1 MFSKKT
7 LRDVPLAGKRVLLR
21 VDYNVPLEYGR
32 INDDYRMV
40 RSLPTLKYLLAKRCS
55 IVICAHL
62 GRPGGKVVPELS
74 LEPIAAHLGNLLN
87 QPVGFIPVTVGDR
100 VSQAVKRLQPGQIL
114 MLENLRFDPGEEAN
128 DADFARR
135 LAHDTGAAYFVQDGF
150 GEAHREHASTVAIT
164 EFLPS
169 VAGLLLETEVTTIAT
184 VMERPKQPL
193 VAILGGAKVSDK
205 IKVIEHFIDLAEHIV
220 IGGAMANTFLA
231 YKGVA
236 IGKSIH
242 ETDETEVID
251 RIYAKATK
259 KLAGQRPVDEFILLP
274 TDVVVAPSLEVGARA
289 AMVDA
294 GAVPADDYILDLGAD
309 STARI
314 VAALKDAGTAVWSG
328 TLGMTE
334 QAAYAHASA
343 RVADALADRSD
354 TAQIVVGGGDTADFV
369 LHWRKEHR
377 RELGYISTGG
387 SASLQLMSGMKLPGV
402 EALLDK

>member
-135 LAHDTGAAYFVQDGF
+135 LAHDTGAAYFV
-150 GEAHREHASTVAIT
+150 
-164 EFLPS
+164 
-169 VAGLLLETEVTTIAT
+169 
-184 VMERPKQPL
+184 
-193 VAILGGAKVSDK
+193 
-205 IKVIEHFIDLAEHIV
+205 
-220 IGGAMANTFLA
+220 
-231 YKGVA
+231 
-236 IGKSIH
+236 
-242 ETDETEVID
+242 
-251 RIYAKATK
+251 
-259 KLAGQRPVDEFILLP
+259 
-274 TDVVVAPSLEVGARA
+274 
-289 AMVDA
+289 
-294 GAVPADDYILDLGAD
+294 
-309 STARI
+309 
-314 VAALKDAGTAVWSG
+314 
-328 TLGMTE
+328 
-334 QAAYAHASA
+334 
-343 RVADALADRSD
+343 
-354 TAQIVVGGGDTADFV
+354 
-369 LHWRKEHR
+369 
-377 RELGYISTGG
+377 
-387 SASLQLMSGMKLPGV
+387 
-402 EALLDK
+402 